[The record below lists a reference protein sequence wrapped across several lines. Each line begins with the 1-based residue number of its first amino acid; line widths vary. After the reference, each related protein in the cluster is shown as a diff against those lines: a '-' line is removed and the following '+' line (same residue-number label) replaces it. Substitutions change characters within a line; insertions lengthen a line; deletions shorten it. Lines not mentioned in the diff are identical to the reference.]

1 MGDYQAA
8 NPTATKQVFGVVVVR
23 CNTWP
28 GAYSFFTQ
36 QKQHMQV
43 YVGDGLKFEA

>member
-1 MGDYQAA
+1 
-8 NPTATKQVFGVVVVR
+8 VVVVR

-36 QKQHMQV
+36 QKQHM
-43 YVGDGLKFEA
+43 